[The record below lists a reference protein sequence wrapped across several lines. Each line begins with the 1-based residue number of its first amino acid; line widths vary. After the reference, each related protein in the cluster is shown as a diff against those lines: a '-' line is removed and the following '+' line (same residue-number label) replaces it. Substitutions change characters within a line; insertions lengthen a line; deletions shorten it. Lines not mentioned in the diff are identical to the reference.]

1 MKKLGIVCGGGPA
14 PGINSVIRAVVI
26 EAKNRNL
33 EVVGFLD
40 GFYHLSRNKIVYRN
54 LEIDDVSRIHYY
66 GGSIIGTSRGNSSD
80 EEVFYI
86 YKFSKF
92 GYKLSCINWRRWN
105 SKHDI

>member
-1 MKKLGIVCGGGPA
+1 MKKLGIVCGGGLA

-33 EVVGFLD
+33 KVVGFLD

-54 LEIDDVSRIHYY
+54 LEIDDV
-66 GGSIIGTSRGNSSD
+66 GTSRGNSSD